1 MAFGTFG
8 TFGEK
13 PPSSTVAD
21 ADNVGKAKYALGP
34 FRCCAGSVTWRC
46 AWLIAHRLLLPR
58 GEATTGIEE
67 LLSMPGP
74 SVAGPQQP
82 QARSN
87 VGFMGDAKINPE
99 TNPFA

>member
-1 MAFGTFG
+1 LLCAALQASIIEAKGGGPSMAFGTFG

-21 ADNVGKAKYALGP
+21 ADNVGKAK
-34 FRCCAGSVTWRC
+34 
-46 AWLIAHRLLLPR
+46 